1 MNQIERLREAAEWA
15 VEEIDPEGSWHEA
28 IDWEA
33 EGRIEAYIGDADP
46 HTLIAMCDALLLAD
60 KAMPDVNHPRC
71 VGTDECPTCLALAAI
86 AKLKGGS

>member
-46 HTLIAMCDALLLAD
+46 HTLIAMCDALLLAE
-60 KAMPDVNHPRC
+60 KALNARTEYRGKAHR
-71 VGTDECPTCLALAAI
+71 EALDAI
-86 AKLKGGS
+86 AKLKEGSV